1 MLLGMSAEKLVQV
14 LEERFGVGA
23 AFAEAVRPLL
33 ERFAEEER
41 SPAEWEALLRGLSEA
56 HLACRGPA
64 AEGREEVRVLIR
76 ELASELRK
84 MEESLKILSVF
95 IGRIRSRIE
104 LPRPQLLQ

>member
-1 MLLGMSAEKLVQV
+1 MSAEKLVQV

-33 ERFAEEER
+33 EQFAEEQR

-56 HLACRGPA
+56 HLACRAPLT
-64 AEGREEVRVLIR
+64 EGREEVRVLIR

-84 MEESLKILSVF
+84 MEESLKILGVF

-104 LPRPQLLQ
+104 PPRPQLLQ

>member
-41 SPAEWEALLRGLSEA
+41 SPGEWEALLRGLSEA
-56 HLACRGPA
+56 HLACHGPA